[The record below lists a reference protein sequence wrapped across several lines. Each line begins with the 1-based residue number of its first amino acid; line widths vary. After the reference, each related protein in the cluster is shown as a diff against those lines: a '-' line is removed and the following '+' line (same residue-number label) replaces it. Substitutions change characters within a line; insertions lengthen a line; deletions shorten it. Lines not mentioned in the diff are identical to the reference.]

1 VPVHV
6 LLLRAVNV
14 GPRRLAMAELRS
26 LLTAAGLV
34 DVRTYLQSG
43 NAVAISDEPPD
54 ALAHRCRRL
63 ISEHTGFDVP
73 VVVRSR
79 ADLEA
84 IVAHHPFGGQVN
96 DPKLH
101 WVTFF
106 DEEPSAAALA
116 RLEALATDRERFV
129 ARGRELYAWLP
140 DGAGRSKLA
149 AALPAPVAELSGTA
163 RNWRTVLKLLEMARE
178 LEAAAAR

>member
-26 LLTAAGLV
+26 LLAAAGLEG
-34 DVRTYLQSG
+34 VRTYLQSG

-54 ALAHRCRRL
+54 GLAHRCREL

-73 VVVRSR
+73 VVVRTR

-84 IVAHHPFGGQVN
+84 VVDGEPFGGQVD
-96 DPKLH
+96 DPRHL

-106 DEEPSAAALA
+106 ATEPRPEALA
-116 RLEALATDRERFV
+116 RLEALAVEGERV
-129 ARGRELYAWLP
+129 VLRGRELYAWLP
-140 DGAGRSKLA
+140 DGAARSKLA
-149 AALPAPVAELSGTA
+149 AALPAPVAGLSGTA
-163 RNWRTVLKLLEMARE
+163 RNWRTVTKLLEMARE
-178 LEAAAAR
+178 LEGAG